1 MGRVNHRELSTGW
14 EALVID
20 FQEKNLGKKKAKK
33 KNHRKYLDVFVP
45 AFSRYAI

>member
-1 MGRVNHRELSTGW
+1 VGSPCDRFSG
-14 EALVID
+14 
-20 FQEKNLGKKKAKK
+20 EKSWKKKSKKK